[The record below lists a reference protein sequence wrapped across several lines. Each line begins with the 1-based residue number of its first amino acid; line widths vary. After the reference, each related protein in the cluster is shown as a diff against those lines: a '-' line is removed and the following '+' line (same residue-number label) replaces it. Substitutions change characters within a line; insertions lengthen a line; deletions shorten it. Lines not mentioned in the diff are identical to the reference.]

1 MVSLFKALMA
11 LGFEHVAPRTLQ
23 RGDVVI
29 IVHPSYGDFRW
40 ILESPLGSATYYS
53 QKQLLHG
60 LVLRLALTKEELE
73 LLASMGIEYA
83 KNELLN
89 FEKTMK
95 RVEAGKQK
103 AVREYIE
110 SMQRQKE
117 NENKEEEKKEEVESD
132 YLKKVVKQFRKQV
145 IYPQLEKILAENK
158 SRCPVCGKLMF
169 EVSGFYSHLKTTSIM
184 KDEHRALLKRI
195 EDLLTE

>member
-73 LLASMGIEYA
+73 LLASMGVEYA
-83 KNELLN
+83 KDELLN
-89 FEKTMK
+89 YEKTMK

-103 AVREYIE
+103 AIKEYIE
-110 SMQRQKE
+110 SMEKQNVIRE
-117 NENKEEEKKEEVESD
+117 GEKKEEVETD

-158 SRCPVCGKLMF
+158 SRCPICGKLLF
-169 EVSGFYSHLKTTSIM
+169 EVSGFYSHLKDTSIM
-184 KDEHRALLKRI
+184 RDQHRALLKKI
-195 EDLLTE
+195 EDLIAD